1 MGRGLSG
8 ALLLAAAA
16 IIVAAVGLSALVM
29 ATSGD
34 GAAAPV
40 ARAAAAAPDTAGAP
54 KRYIVMLSSSFSPA
68 EAVSSL
74 VRRVE
79 ARARAG
85 PFVAGLPALKVVTEF
100 RTLGGLV
107 FEGSPAD
114 AEAVRAMEGV
124 QNVEEDGIV
133 TVA

>member
-1 MGRGLSG
+1 MGRGRSVAIPL
-8 ALLLAAAA
+8 AVAAAV
-16 IIVAAVGLSALVM
+16 VAAVGLAARVM
-29 ATSGD
+29 ATSAD
-34 GAAAPV
+34 GPAAP
-40 ARAAAAAPDTAGAP
+40 AASAAAP
-54 KRYIVMLSSSFSPA
+54 KRYIVMLHSSASPA

-85 PFVAGLPALKVVTEF
+85 SFVAGVPALKVINEF

-124 QNVEEDGIV
+124 QDVEEDGIV
-133 TVA
+133 TAA

>member
-1 MGRGLSG
+1 MGRGRSG
-8 ALLLAAAA
+8 ALSLAAAA
-16 IIVAAVGLSALVM
+16 IVAVAVGLAGRAM
-29 ATSGD
+29 ATTGN
-34 GAAAPV
+34 G
-40 ARAAAAAPDTAGAP
+40 AAAAPDAAAAAATAP
-54 KRYIVMLSSSFSPA
+54 KRYIVMLRSSASPA
-68 EAVSSL
+68 EAVSSM

-85 PFVAGLPALKVVTEF
+85 PFVAGAPALKVVTEF

-124 QNVEEDGIV
+124 QDVEEDGIV
-133 TVA
+133 TAA

>member
-1 MGRGLSG
+1 MGRGRSG
-8 ALLLAAAA
+8 ALPIAAAA
-16 IIVAAVGLSALVM
+16 IVVVAVGLA
-29 ATSGD
+29 
-34 GAAAPV
+34 
-40 ARAAAAAPDTAGAP
+40 ARAMAATGSGAAAAPDAAAAAATAP
-54 KRYIVMLSSSFSPA
+54 KRYIVMLRSSASPA
-68 EAVSSL
+68 EAVSSM

-85 PFVAGLPALKVVTEF
+85 PFVAGAPALKVVTEF

-124 QNVEEDGIV
+124 QDVEEDGIV
-133 TVA
+133 TAA

>member
-1 MGRGLSG
+1 MGLGRSG
-8 ALLLAAAA
+8 ALPLAAAA
-16 IIVAAVGLSALVM
+16 IVVVAVGLVARVM
-29 ATSGD
+29 AAAGD
-34 GAAAPV
+34 GAAA
-40 ARAAAAAPDTAGAP
+40 AAAATAP
-54 KRYIVMLSSSFSPA
+54 KRYIVMLRSSASPA
-68 EAVSSL
+68 EAVSSM

-85 PFVAGLPALKVVTEF
+85 PFVAGAPALKVVTEF

-124 QNVEEDGIV
+124 QDVEEDGIV
-133 TVA
+133 TAA

>member
-1 MGRGLSG
+1 MGRGRSG
-8 ALLLAAAA
+8 ALSLAAAA
-16 IIVAAVGLSALVM
+16 IVVVAVGLAGRAM
-29 ATSGD
+29 ATTGN
-34 GAAAPV
+34 G
-40 ARAAAAAPDTAGAP
+40 AAAAPDAAAAAATAP
-54 KRYIVMLSSSFSPA
+54 KRYIVMLRSSASPA
-68 EAVSSL
+68 EAVSSM

-85 PFVAGLPALKVVTEF
+85 PFVAGVPALKVVTEF

-124 QNVEEDGIV
+124 QDVEEDGIV
-133 TVA
+133 TAA

>member
-1 MGRGLSG
+1 MGRCRSG
-8 ALLLAAAA
+8 ALPLTAAA
-16 IIVAAVGLSALVM
+16 IIVAALGLAARVM

-40 ARAAAAAPDTAGAP
+40 APAAAVAPEAAAAS
-54 KRYIVMLSSSFSPA
+54 KRYIVMLSSSASPA
-68 EAVSSL
+68 EAVSSM

-85 PFVAGLPALKVVTEF
+85 PFVAGAPALKVVTEF

-133 TVA
+133 TIA

>member
-1 MGRGLSG
+1 MGRGRSG
-8 ALLLAAAA
+8 ALSLAAAA
-16 IIVAAVGLSALVM
+16 IVVVAVGLAGRAM
-29 ATSGD
+29 ATTGN
-34 GAAAPV
+34 G
-40 ARAAAAAPDTAGAP
+40 AAAAPDAAAAAATAP
-54 KRYIVMLSSSFSPA
+54 KRYIVMLRSSASPA
-68 EAVSSL
+68 EAVSSM

-85 PFVAGLPALKVVTEF
+85 PFVAGAPALKVVTEF

-124 QNVEEDGIV
+124 QDVEEDGIV
-133 TVA
+133 TAA

>member
-1 MGRGLSG
+1 
-8 ALLLAAAA
+8 
-16 IIVAAVGLSALVM
+16 M
-29 ATSGD
+29 ATTGN
-34 GAAAPV
+34 G
-40 ARAAAAAPDTAGAP
+40 AAAAPDAAAAAATAP
-54 KRYIVMLSSSFSPA
+54 KRYIVMLRSSASPA
-68 EAVSSL
+68 EAVSSM

-85 PFVAGLPALKVVTEF
+85 PFVAGAPALKVVTEF

-124 QNVEEDGIV
+124 QDVEEDGIV
-133 TVA
+133 TAA

>member
-1 MGRGLSG
+1 MGRGRSG
-8 ALLLAAAA
+8 ALPLAAAA
-16 IIVAAVGLSALVM
+16 IFVAAVGFAARVM

-34 GAAAPV
+34 GATAPV
-40 ARAAAAAPDTAGAP
+40 APAAAAGP
-54 KRYIVMLSSSFSPA
+54 KRYIVMLRSSASPA
-68 EAVSSL
+68 EAVSSM

-85 PFVAGLPALKVVTEF
+85 PFVAGAPALKVVTEF

-133 TVA
+133 TAA